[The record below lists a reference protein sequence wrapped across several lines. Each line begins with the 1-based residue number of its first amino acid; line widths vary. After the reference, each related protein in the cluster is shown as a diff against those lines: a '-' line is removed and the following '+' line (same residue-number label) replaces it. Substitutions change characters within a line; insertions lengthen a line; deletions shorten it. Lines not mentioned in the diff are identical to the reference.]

1 MSNALLTTLVDK
13 GMEAIGLVNE
23 PAPAYKFYVEILGII
38 VAEFSECSGLG
49 MEREV
54 QRYREGGTNDFEWI
68 LPGQITFPNITL
80 KRGITY
86 SRELWRWFV
95 TGSIDGMVFGP
106 NMGGY
111 LEKGVNVLLGLFTDN
126 KVHLAPG
133 TNMSIILGNAQ
144 GLKVKH
150 WDITGAIPVKWS
162 GPDFNTSSDQVA
174 IETLEFAHHG
184 LDLSFEMMLPMGG
197 FFGLATDALD
207 SRSFD

>member
-1 MSNALLTTLVDK
+1 
-13 GMEAIGLVNE
+13 MEAIGLVNE

-111 LEKGVNVLLGLFTDN
+111 LEKGVNALLGLFTDN

-133 TNMSIILGNAQ
+133 ANMSIILGNVQ

-162 GPDFNTSSDQVA
+162 GPALNAGTSATA
-174 IETLEFAHHG
+174 IEKLEIAHEKLTLSMSPGKIFDDMKAVVG
-184 LDLSFEMMLPMGG
+184 L
-197 FFGLATDALD
+197 
-207 SRSFD
+207 